1 MDNHELASAQ
11 GKLEETIKV
20 ILMVHSEMAQR
31 ETGMSASF
39 NQQIQSLQHQVSQ
52 FRREVSGIVSGAS
65 TQIAQEAREAVS
77 PVAAEY
83 DRAVSVTSARLQWAN
98 KTVWIWFG
106 AASSILILVMLI
118 GWRLLGYYGRELSAA
133 KEELQRYEKAVPIV
147 QAFYAS
153 DAVICGGR
161 ICSNDD
167 PKGEQA
173 GDKRQYRQAKPR
185 PQK

>member
-1 MDNHELASAQ
+1 M
-11 GKLEETIKV
+11 
-20 ILMVHSEMAQR
+20 
-31 ETGMSASF
+31 
-39 NQQIQSLQHQVSQ
+39 
-52 FRREVSGIVSGAS
+52 
-65 TQIAQEAREAVS
+65 
-77 PVAAEY
+77 
-83 DRAVSVTSARLQWAN
+83 
-98 KTVWIWFG
+98 WFG